1 MDVVFEGSL
10 SRSWS
15 MKDVLQAVTEQD
27 VHLSVLRIASKETDS
42 AGRIAIA
49 DNQFIVGACTD
60 TGETGYPA
68 VKDILSIEDGSF
80 TLLDSGS
87 DHPSDLKDVLHLS
100 LFRVIEA
107 LPRLPEDP
115 GDLFDQGSL
124 LDMLFGGKEP
134 PAVTAGDVAV
144 VEESAGTISGG
155 HSFLSAA
162 GTDSQDE
169 ALDAMQALI
178 AKRSTE
184 EQSVAPLTP
193 LPEFDIEGYSQYSDE
208 ISDTISHPA
217 ASSEESWNEAP
228 ALRMALNAIIIV
240 SLLTSIIFGWPT
252 FIKGMESLRMH
263 GSVPSEPTGS

>member
-1 MDVVFEGSL
+1 M
-10 SRSWS
+10 
-15 MKDVLQAVTEQD
+15 LQAVTEQD
-27 VHLSVLRIASKETDS
+27 VPLTVLRIASKETDS

-60 TGETGYPA
+60 TGDTGYLA
-68 VKDILSIEDGSF
+68 VKDILSIQDGSF
-80 TLLDSGS
+80 TLLDSGT

-100 LFRVIEA
+100 IFRVVEA
-107 LPRLPEDP
+107 LPHLPEDA

-134 PAVTAGDVAV
+134 PAVTAGDVTV
-144 VEESAGTISGG
+144 IEEGSGTISGG
-155 HSFLSAA
+155 HSFPSTA
-162 GTDSQDE
+162 GADAQDE

-184 EQSVAPLTP
+184 EQTVAPPEP
-193 LPEFDIEGYSQYSDE
+193 LPEFDIESYSQYSDE
-208 ISDTISHPA
+208 ISDTIQHPSASA
-217 ASSEESWNEAP
+217 AESWNEAP

-252 FIKGMESLRMH
+252 FIKGMQSLRMH
-263 GSVPSEPTGS
+263 GGVPSEPTGS